1 MKLLYTVQNNVMYKY
16 TFYHPLY
23 SVRVSISYYVLHV
36 VMLVLLIDHSSKYK
50 SYASEPSLY
59 SGTATHACFGST
71 FPAAGCECIHLT
83 YQSACSLY
91 RYSADIRTLHGVRS
105 RQTGFFSLKKQKYEN
120 KNAQRVENDQIV
132 STQNSTSRSTRER
145 NG

>member
-16 TFYHPLY
+16 TFYHALY

-36 VMLVLLIDHSSKYK
+36 AMLVLLIDYSSKYK

-71 FPAAGCECIHLT
+71 FPAAGCECIHL
-83 YQSACSLY
+83 QSACSLY
-91 RYSADIRTLHGVRS
+91 RYSADIRTLHGHGCTCNGAKQIKMKCPCRCNHAIHMVL
-105 RQTGFFSLKKQKYEN
+105 FF
-120 KNAQRVENDQIV
+120 
-132 STQNSTSRSTRER
+132 ER
-145 NG
+145 NS

>member
-1 MKLLYTVQNNVMYKY
+1 MCNRLPETNKNGDAGIFPVYYSLN
-16 TFYHPLY
+16 HSLY

-36 VMLVLLIDHSSKYK
+36 AMLVLLIDYSSKYK

-83 YQSACSLY
+83 RVHVHCTGILLIFAHCTDTDARVMVQS
-91 RYSADIRTLHGVRS
+91 R
-105 RQTGFFSLKKQKYEN
+105 
-120 KNAQRVENDQIV
+120 
-132 STQNSTSRSTRER
+132 
-145 NG
+145 